1 MLRQAFL
8 KACPANFDMKLI
20 VLAAGYA
27 TRLYPLTKNLPKPL
41 LSIAGRPMLE
51 CLLAATKSI
60 RSIDQIIVITNARFA
75 AQFENWAAN
84 ADTPFPTTILNDR
97 TTNNDNRL
105 GAIGD
110 LHKCIK
116 EHLIDDDVIV
126 IAGDNLFTESIGDFG
141 SFCAGKPTPCVGV
154 YNVSSLEEAAK
165 YGVVT
170 IDDSARITSFEE
182 KPKLPK
188 STLISVAL
196 YYYPRTTLSEIDRYL
211 AEGNNPDQP
220 GQLIQWLYPQTT
232 VRTWPI
238 PGQWLDIGSH
248 ETLAEAQKIFEAM

>member
-1 MLRQAFL
+1 
-8 KACPANFDMKLI
+8 MKLI

-27 TRLYPLTKNLPKPL
+27 TRLYPLTKDLPKPL
-41 LSIAGRPMLE
+41 LPIAGRPMLE
-51 CLLAATKSI
+51 CLLAATESI
-60 RSIDQIIVITNARFA
+60 RSIDQTIVITNARFA
-75 AQFENWAAN
+75 AQFETWAAN
-84 ADTPFPTTILNDR
+84 ADTPFPTTVLNDR

-116 EHLIDDDVIV
+116 EHAIDDDMIV
-126 IAGDNLFTESIGDFG
+126 IAGDNLFTESIGDFEG
-141 SFCAGKPTPCVGV
+141 FCAEKTTPSIGV
-154 YNVSSLEEAAK
+154 YNVGRLEEAAK

-170 IDDSARITSFEE
+170 IDDFARITSFEE
-182 KPKLPK
+182 KPELPK

-196 YYYPRTTLSEIDRYL
+196 YYYPRTILSEIDRYL

-248 ETLAEAQKIFEAM
+248 ETLAEARKIFEAL